1 MTQDLI
7 RRDLNFKPIRGR
19 TWEKRNMTAKTN
31 QIFLQNI
38 KIEDPLWLNEQMDKM
53 KDFFC

>member
-7 RRDLNFKPIRGR
+7 RRDLNFKPIRER

-38 KIEDPLWLNEQMDKM
+38 KIEDPLRLNEQIDKM